1 MTLETLIQK
10 RVAAHAEYTE
20 CQKKIQEY
28 TKLHGEATLELQL
41 RQGQIITLNGLI
53 DELSPK
59 PQGTEPESKL
69 ELVPAKGPLTKVAKK
84 K

>member
-1 MTLETLIQK
+1 MTLETLIQRRVVANEEYVATQK
-10 RVAAHAEYTE
+10 R
-20 CQKKIQEY
+20 IQELA
-28 TKLHGEATLELQL
+28 KAHGEAVNELVK
-41 RQGQIITLNGLI
+41 REGQIITLNQLI

-59 PQGTEPESKL
+59 PQVTESESKL